1 MILKSITKW
10 SMRLPLMA
18 RSWEPPKQGDD
29 TASHENEE
37 HNNSVR
43 SGVAQQTPP
52 ASPGSLDQGDV
63 LGQSF
68 RLDADTITACNAC
81 NAASNTTPAF
91 SCRAARSC
99 FAEDS
104 CQRNRLD
111 KCAQPA
117 EQGLTCSRPGS
128 CDSRLLIARLTFDW
142 SSKTSVGRQKLSGAR
157 RWKFTPKTKAP
168 KPYVPNHKLS
178 MKLENCTHPL
188 THTN

>member
-43 SGVAQQTPP
+43 SGVAQQTAP

-68 RLDADTITACNAC
+68 RLDADTITTCNAC

-104 CQRNRLD
+104 CQCNRLD
-111 KCAQPA
+111 KCATAGRARFDMLQA
-117 EQGLTCSRPGS
+117 
-128 CDSRLLIARLTFDW
+128 RLLRFTTTDRQIDLRLELKNLRRT
-142 SSKTSVGRQKLSGAR
+142 SKAVRS
-157 RWKFTPKTKAP
+157 AP
-168 KPYVPNHKLS
+168 
-178 MKLENCTHPL
+178 LEVHPQ
-188 THTN
+188 N